1 MVGTAIFGTT
11 TWPPLRSTTATV
23 SSASATPI
31 VFTTG
36 FHERASRCQEVLCG
50 TPERVSVGAA
60 RRDFSCSAERRA
72 AVQGARRRGVANPGR
87 RAPFGYVRQQTGGS
101 DGNSISVGGSQSWR
115 SLLVST
121 QASIRSRKWPLYQ
134 AAARRG
140 SAGNWCCLLIGGM
153 RNLCRPDVRS
163 HQNTSFQRLLSLT
176 DSWLE
181 LGAGYA
187 L

>member
-1 MVGTAIFGTT
+1 MSGLPGVKRF
-11 TWPPLRSTTATV
+11 
-23 SSASATPI
+23 
-31 VFTTG
+31 
-36 FHERASRCQEVLCG
+36 LCG

-72 AVQGARRRGVANPGR
+72 AVQGARRRGGANPGR
-87 RAPFGYVRQQTGGS
+87 RVPFGDVRQQTGGS

-115 SLLVST
+115 SLLVSA

-140 SAGNWCCLLIGGM
+140 SAGSWCCLLIGGM
-153 RNLCRPDVRS
+153 RNLCRPDPRS